1 MKITGV
7 ETVPVGRYLF
17 VRVHTDE
24 GITGTGESGAWGY
37 LEATKEVVAKFA
49 RYLIGQDPYRIE
61 HHGQYLYRAFHFR
74 GAAIS
79 GALSAID
86 IALWDI
92 KGKALGVPVYE
103 LLGGKTRDRVR
114 VYQDVHGATVEAVV
128 NDCIDAKEK
137 GYTALGHLSPFPDGT
152 KADPY
157 FKPHSLKMSDA
168 VEAVARYREAVGN
181 EVDLCIECHRRLT
194 PPEAITLGRAIEP
207 FNPLFYEDPLRP
219 DNFDEMG
226 YVAGQISIPIATG
239 ERLHTIDEYEMLF
252 ARRACRFVRPSIGLC
267 GGLTGAKKVAAMA
280 EARGIGVCPHHVSSP
295 FLTAVYVQLAAS
307 IPNFVVAEYQD
318 IERASP
324 KSDIV
329 SQVIEYDG
337 KGFLLVPD
345 RPGIGVDL
353 VEDAAERWPAETREI
368 DSRLHRDGSVV
379 DF

>member
-1 MKITGV
+1 MKIT
-7 ETVPVGRYLF
+7 EIQTLPVGRYLF
-17 VRVHTDE
+17 VKVRTDD
-24 GITGTGESGAWGY
+24 GIVGTGESGAWAY
-37 LEATKEVVAKFA
+37 HEATEAIIKKFA
-49 RYLIGQDPYRIE
+49 RYLVGQDPRRIE
-61 HHGQYLYRAFHFR
+61 HHWQYLYRAFHFR
-74 GAAIS
+74 GASIA

-114 VYQDVHGATVEAVV
+114 VYQDIHGATVDDVV
-128 NDCIDAKEK
+128 ADALAAKEK

-157 FKPHSLKMSDA
+157 FKPHALKMSDA

-194 PPEAITLGRAIEP
+194 AAEAITLGRAIEP

-226 YVAGQISIPIATG
+226 DVAGQINVPIATG

-267 GGLTGAKKVAAMA
+267 GGLTGAKKIAAMA

-295 FLTAVYVQLAAS
+295 FLTGVYVQLAAS
-307 IPNFVVAEYQD
+307 IPNFVIAEYQD
-318 IERASP
+318 SERASP

-329 SQVIEYDG
+329 AQVVEYDG
-337 KGFLLVPD
+337 NGFLIVPD
-345 RPGIGVDL
+345 RPGIGIDL
-353 VEDAAERWPAETREI
+353 VEDAAERWPVEKREV
-368 DSRLHRDGSVV
+368 DARLHVDGSVV